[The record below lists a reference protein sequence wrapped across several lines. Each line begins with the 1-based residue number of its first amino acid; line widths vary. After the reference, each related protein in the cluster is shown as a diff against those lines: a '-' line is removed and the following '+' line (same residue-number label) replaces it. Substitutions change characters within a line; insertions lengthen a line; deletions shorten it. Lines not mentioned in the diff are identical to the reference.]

1 LTRPTIAALLL
12 CGVACGGSRPREPMS
27 DARRMYLA
35 KCTAC
40 HSEYSPSRYTKEQWI
55 AALDEMEKQKR
66 VHLTQEERSLILA
79 YLTGGR

>member
-1 LTRPTIAALLL
+1 MRRALVAALVALA
-12 CGVACGGSRPREPMS
+12 VACGGSRPREPMT

-40 HSEYSPSRYTKEQWI
+40 HSEYSPSTYTKEQWI
-55 AALDEMEKQKR
+55 VALDEMEKQKR

-79 YLTGGR
+79 YLTGSR

>member
-1 LTRPTIAALLL
+1 VSRRLATALALCAA
-12 CGVACGGSRPREPMS
+12 ACGGSRPREPMS

-40 HSEYSPSRYTKEQWI
+40 HSEYSPSTYTKEQWI